1 VTAALWAICGSA
13 QAQVIEV
20 QPDGAARVYAGPV
33 VTSMEGSRPVIEPEA
48 PVQPSSR
55 RADTAQ
61 VMSAIHEVSERRQLS
76 SQLIEA
82 VAWQE
87 SRLNQNAV
95 SPKGARGVMQL
106 MPSTA
111 QRLGVDA
118 HDLRGNIDGGG
129 AYLAQLLKQ
138 FDGDLTLALA
148 AYNAGPDAVR
158 RYGGVPPYRETQAY
172 VAAVLGRL
180 AHKKS
185 QDPSDAVL
193 ASPDLVTR

>member
-1 VTAALWAICGSA
+1 VTAALWAICGAA

-33 VTSMEGSRPVIEPEA
+33 VTSAEGSRPVIEPEA
-48 PVQPSSR
+48 PIQASSR

-158 RYGGVPPYRETQAY
+158 RYGGVPPFRETQAY

-185 QDPSDAVL
+185 QDQTR
-193 ASPDLVTR
+193 PDLVTR